1 MFASVS
7 SRSANAYR
15 KVAAETSIPDADP
28 HRLVELL
35 YDGLLS
41 AVGAARSALGRG
53 DIRGKCEHINTAV
66 RIIDE
71 GLTSGLNLDAG
82 GEIAID
88 LKRLY
93 DYCNMRLT
101 TANARNDDALLAEVI
116 EIITPL
122 ALAWKQIR
130 GAGAPTGFPQ

>member
-53 DIRGKCEHINTAV
+53 DIRAKCEHISTAV

-71 GLTSGLNLDAG
+71 GLTSGLNLETG
-82 GEIAID
+82 GEIAAN

-101 TANARNDDALLAEVI
+101 TANARNDDAVLAEVI

-130 GAGAPTGFPQ
+130 GAGAPTGLPQ

>member
-53 DIRGKCEHINTAV
+53 DIRAKCEHISTAV

-71 GLTSGLNLDAG
+71 GLTSGLNLETG
-82 GEIAID
+82 GEIAAN

>member
-15 KVAAETSIPDADP
+15 KVAAETSIPSADP

-35 YDGLLS
+35 YDGLLN
-41 AVGAARSALGRG
+41 AVGAARSALARG
-53 DIRGKCEHINTAV
+53 DIRAKCEHINSAV

-71 GLTSGLNLDAG
+71 GLTSGLNMQTG

-101 TANARNDDALLAEVI
+101 TANARNDDAILSEVI

-130 GAGAPTGFPQ
+130 GAQGFTGLPQ

>member
-53 DIRGKCEHINTAV
+53 DIRAKCEHISTAV

-71 GLTSGLNLDAG
+71 GLTSGLNLETG
-82 GEIAID
+82 GEIAAN

-130 GAGAPTGFPQ
+130 GAGAPTGLPQ

>member
-15 KVAAETSIPDADP
+15 KVAAETCIPDADP
-28 HRLVELL
+28 HQLVEML

-41 AVGAARSALGRG
+41 AIGSARSALSRG
-53 DIRGKCEHINTAV
+53 DIPAKCKHIDTAV

-71 GLTSGLNLDAG
+71 GLTSGLNLESG
-82 GEIAID
+82 GEIAAD

-93 DYCNMRLT
+93 DFCNMRLT
-101 TANARNDDALLAEVI
+101 IANARNDEAILAEVI

-130 GAGAPTGFPQ
+130 GAKAGAGLTQ

>member
-1 MFASVS
+1 MVAPLG

-53 DIRGKCEHINTAV
+53 DIRAKCEHIGSAV

-71 GLTSGLNLDAG
+71 GLTSGLNLKAG
-82 GEIAID
+82 GEIAEN

-101 TANARNDDALLAEVI
+101 TANARNDDAILGEVI
-116 EIITPL
+116 AIITPL

-130 GAGAPTGFPQ
+130 GATGAGAP

>member
-1 MFASVS
+1 M
-7 SRSANAYR
+7 
-15 KVAAETSIPDADP
+15 
-28 HRLVELL
+28 L

-41 AVGAARSALGRG
+41 AIGSARSALSRG
-53 DIRGKCEHINTAV
+53 DIAAKCKHIDTAV

-71 GLTSGLNLDAG
+71 GLTSGLNLESG
-82 GEIAID
+82 GEIAAD

-93 DYCNMRLT
+93 DFCNMRLT
-101 TANARNDDALLAEVI
+101 IANARNDEAILAEVI

-130 GAGAPTGFPQ
+130 GAKAGAGLTQ